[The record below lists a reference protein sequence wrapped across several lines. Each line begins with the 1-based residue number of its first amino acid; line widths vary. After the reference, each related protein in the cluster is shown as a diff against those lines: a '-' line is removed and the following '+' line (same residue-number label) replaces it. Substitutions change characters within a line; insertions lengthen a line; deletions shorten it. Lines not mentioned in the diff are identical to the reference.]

1 MMDRQRSRSKCSKQ
15 IGRLESRLLRKVLA
29 GMLVLLSAAAIA
41 AGGSDNLQA
50 FPPAAA
56 GMLRH
61 VIELPPQADE
71 SLLKVELM
79 IGKTVKID
87 AVNRYFFGGE
97 LETEVIQ
104 GWGFERYILRE
115 LGPMAGTLMAVDPN
129 APRVERFIQLGG
141 EARLL
146 RYNSRVPLVV
156 YVPEDVEVRHRLWR
170 ADTGVGSGA
179 RYVQKTVLP
188 NKRVA
193 VVAEGDGEARSIGS
207 YSLRVYSTETSPSP
221 DDTTFYLDG
230 IVRARDGSIERV
242 LLTELIPDQPAS
254 LVVVIR
260 SAGTGGYQSA
270 DAFDLSGDSI
280 RLRASVAGLK
290 AAADPL
296 RALQA
301 QLE

>member
-1 MMDRQRSRSKCSKQ
+1 MNRPRSPFKYPSQ
-15 IGRLESRLLRKVLA
+15 LARLESRITRKLLA
-29 GMLVLLSAAAIA
+29 GALVLLSAAAL
-41 AGGSDNLQA
+41 AGASSDNLQA
-50 FPPAAA
+50 FPPATA

-61 VIELPPQADE
+61 VIELPPQPDE

-79 IGKTVKID
+79 IGKTVKTD
-87 AVNRYFFGGE
+87 AANRYFFVGE
-97 LETEVIQ
+97 LETEIIQ

-115 LGPMAGTLMAVDPN
+115 LGPMAGTQMAVDPN

-141 EARLL
+141 ESRLL
-146 RYNSRVPLVV
+146 RYNSRLPLVI
-156 YVPEDVEVRHRLWR
+156 YVPADVEVRHRLWR

-179 RYVQKTVLP
+179 RFVAKTLLP
-188 NKRVA
+188 NRRVA

-221 DDTTFYLDG
+221 DDTTFYRAG
-230 IVRARDGSIERV
+230 IIRARDGSIEQV
-242 LLTELIPDQPAS
+242 LLAELIPDQPAS

-290 AAADPL
+290 AEADPL

-301 QLE
+301 QLK